1 MDLVYLNDNSEE
13 KKTSAE
19 SKVDLLWS
27 KKDWE
32 FLLKTNRTLQQDV
45 EDQYQ
50 DLNQPFD
57 DFHVAEPLLHT
68 SSSGK
73 NNTVSWKSPIIK

>member
-57 DFHVAEPLLHT
+57 DFHMADHP